1 MIELHPEVLKR
12 DGKEQFVVLPY
23 EEFVALRDLIE
34 DAEDLLALRYAKQQD
49 TGEPGVS
56 LDEMMRRFGM
66 K

>member
-1 MIELHPEVLKR
+1 MIELHPEILKR

-23 EEFVALRDLIE
+23 EEFIALQDLIE
-34 DAEDLLALRYAKQQD
+34 DAQDLLALRKATEED

-66 K
+66 I

>member
-1 MIELHPEVLKR
+1 MIDLHPEILKR
-12 DGKEQFVVLPY
+12 DGKEQFAILPY
-23 EEFVALRDLIE
+23 EEFVALRESIE
-34 DAEDLLALRYAKQQD
+34 DAQDLLALRKAREED